1 MAESG
6 IVQVQVEVWSD
17 YVCPF
22 CYLEQPVLDRIAQ
35 EYGARVG
42 IRWRAF
48 ELRPD
53 PVPTLKP
60 DGSYLRDIWA
70 RAVYPMA
77 KERGM
82 TLRLPPVQPRSRL
95 AHEAALFAATQGL
108 FDAMNPALFKAFFED
123 GSDIGDLAVLVEV
136 GASIGL
142 NPAELRQA
150 LDDGFHRKRV
160 LADEELAMKLT
171 ISGVPALLIHHE
183 NEQLEQATE
192 LVGAQPF
199 EYVREVL
206 ERSLSAPSSGA
217 TDPGNNL

>member
-1 MAESG
+1 M
-6 IVQVQVEVWSD
+6 QVQVDVWSD

-22 CYLEQPVLDRIAQ
+22 CYLEQPVLERIAQ
-35 EYGARVG
+35 EYGERVG

-60 DGSYLRDIWA
+60 DGTYLRDIWA

-108 FDAMNPALFKAFFED
+108 FDAMNTALFKAFFED
-123 GSDIGDLAVLVEV
+123 GRDIGDLGVLVKIGE
-136 GASIGL
+136 SINLDAGQ
-142 NPAELRQA
+142 LRQA
-150 LDDGFHRKRV
+150 LEDGRYRKCV
-160 LADEELAMKLT
+160 LGDEELAMKLT
-171 ISGVPALLIHHE
+171 ISGVPALLIHHK
-183 NEQLEQATE
+183 NEPLEQATE
-192 LVGAQPF
+192 VSGAQPF
-199 EYVREVL
+199 DYVRAVL
-206 ERSLSAPSSGA
+206 ERSLAASLPNSESS
-217 TDPGNNL
+217 TVYRRTKE

>member
-1 MAESG
+1 MQL
-6 IVQVQVEVWSD
+6 QVDVWSD

-22 CYLEQPVLDRIAQ
+22 CYLEQPVLERIAQ
-35 EYGARVG
+35 KYGAQVA

-53 PVPTLKP
+53 PAPTLNP
-60 DGSYLRDIWA
+60 DGTYLRDIWA

-108 FDAMNPALFKAFFED
+108 FDAMNTALFRAFFEE
-123 GSDIGDLAVLVEV
+123 GRDIGDLAELVKI

-160 LADEELAMKLT
+160 LADEEMAMKLS

-183 NEQLEQATE
+183 NEPLEQATE

-199 EYVREVL
+199 EYIREVL
-206 ERSLSAPSSGA
+206 ERSLSSGA
-217 TDPGNNL
+217 TDSDNNL